1 MKVLLPGNLPAGAG
15 QTIYRGYSAAWG
27 NLGYESIP
35 TQGLGDWISA
45 SESLSGCSYSIMVD
59 DYTLSSCY
67 QMAVNKNNTTQTQR
81 HFMSVYSSAM
91 EIIKK
96 SEKCYVFVQP
106 TKFPSPWGSHPNFI
120 CGYSPSDFL
129 GGTGLKAINY
139 LNELDNVHLWTWVEQ
154 SPEIKDLYYK
164 EWKKIN
170 YIPLA
175 FDSISYKK
183 DPSDRNNHD
192 VCYVGGWAN
201 NGFNEKAQIMRSHF
215 KPLMKSKL
223 DCGIFIN
230 KNLTH
235 EQENRVLYNS
245 NIALNIHD
253 NYQRILGLDT
263 NERTFKALGLTG
275 ILVSDMI
282 TAIKNIFPDLPMY
295 GSEDEMM
302 MIIDK
307 YLSNDAL
314 AHETKEYYRNEVV
327 KNHTY
332 IHRVQKM
339 TEL

>member
-1 MKVLLPGNLPAGAG
+1 
-15 QTIYRGYSAAWG
+15 
-27 NLGYESIP
+27 
-35 TQGLGDWISA
+35 
-45 SESLSGCSYSIMVD
+45 
-59 DYTLSSCY
+59 
-67 QMAVNKNNTTQTQR
+67 
-81 HFMSVYSSAM
+81 
-91 EIIKK
+91 
-96 SEKCYVFVQP
+96 
-106 TKFPSPWGSHPNFI
+106 
-120 CGYSPSDFL
+120 
-129 GGTGLKAINY
+129 
-139 LNELDNVHLWTWVEQ
+139 
-154 SPEIKDLYYK
+154 
-164 EWKKIN
+164 
-170 YIPLA
+170 
-175 FDSISYKK
+175 
-183 DPSDRNNHD
+183 
-192 VCYVGGWAN
+192 VGGWAN

>member
-15 QTIYRGYSAAWG
+15 QTIYRGYSAAWES
-27 NLGYESIP
+27 LGYEP
-35 TQGLGDWISA
+35 VLTQGLGDWLKI
-45 SESLSGCSYSIMVD
+45 SESLSNGEYNIMVD

-67 QMAVNKNNTTQTQR
+67 QMAVNKAAEPQAQK
-81 HFMSVYSSAM
+81 HYMSIYSSAM
-91 EIIKK
+91 KIIKE
-96 SEKCYVFVQP
+96 SRKCFIFAQP
-106 TKFPSPWGSHPNFI
+106 TKFPSPWGAHPNFV
-120 CGYSPSDFL
+120 CGYSPGGFL
-129 GGTGLKAINY
+129 GGHGLTAINY
-139 LNELDNVHLWTWVEQ
+139 LNQLDNVHLWTWVEQ
-154 SPEIKDLYYK
+154 SSEVKDLYYK

-183 DPSDRNNHD
+183 EQSDQNNYD
-192 VCYVGGWAN
+192 ICYVGGWAN

-215 KPLMKSKL
+215 KSLMKSKL
-223 DCGIFIN
+223 NCGIFIN

-275 ILVSDMI
+275 ILVSDTI
-282 TAIKNIFPDLPMY
+282 KAINNIFPDLPMY

-302 MIIDK
+302 TIIDK
-307 YLSNDAL
+307 YLSNNAI
-314 AHETKEYYRNEVV
+314 AAETKQYYRNEIM

-332 IHRVQKM
+332 IRRVENM
-339 TEL
+339 TKL